1 MAHDDVQDRRILLDA
16 CCLINL
22 FASAHVE
29 DILSTIPAPFGVAAA
44 VRREA
49 LYILSEHVDE
59 EPLNEPEP
67 VSVEPLVASGLLTI
81 LHPESEQE
89 EATYIDFAADLD
101 DGEAMTCALAI
112 HRSYDIATDER
123 KAIRILGERAPQVVI
138 YTTASLVRWWVE
150 TGHID
155 PQSVGNALDA
165 IQVRGRF
172 RPGRNDPLLSWWESM
187 LR

>member
-1 MAHDDVQDRRILLDA
+1 MAHDHAQGRRILLDT

-22 FASAHVE
+22 FASAHIE
-29 DILSTIPAPFGVAAA
+29 DIISAVPLPFSVAEA

-49 LYILSEHVDE
+49 LYILPER
-59 EPLNEPEP
+59 EPAEPPTEAEP
-67 VSVEPLVASGLLTI
+67 VSIEPLVASGLLEV
-81 LHPESEQE
+81 LQPDSEQE
-89 EATYIDFAADLD
+89 AGTYIDFAAELD

-123 KAIRILGERAPQVVI
+123 KAIRILAERAPQVAVH
-138 YTTASLVRWWVE
+138 TTSSLVRWWSEV
-150 TGHID
+150 GHVD
-155 PQSVGNALDA
+155 PQVVRRALNA

-172 RPGRNDPLLSWWESM
+172 RPGKTDPLLSWWESM